1 VCSYTSHSLTTHAHS
16 PVRACVLPAP
26 GLDRGI
32 WLHYNRRE
40 ANTAHGQLSV
50 GLAVSIFM
58 DSISTRR
65 HAAFK
70 VSGDT
75 GPANVILS
83 LWLAHATRCLV
94 SAAYARKTTSAQLQP
109 RIAIDS
115 LTGRP
120 SSATWLVHYTRRMQ
134 EIMHKIYFTLLWV

>member
-1 VCSYTSHSLTTHAHS
+1 M
-16 PVRACVLPAP
+16 
-26 GLDRGI
+26 
-32 WLHYNRRE
+32 
-40 ANTAHGQLSV
+40 HGQLTA

-58 DSISTRR
+58 DSTLTWR

-70 VSGDT
+70 VRGDT

-83 LWLAHATRCLV
+83 LWLAHAARCLI
-94 SAAYARKTTSAQLQP
+94 SAAHVRKTTSAQLQQH
-109 RIAIDS
+109 IAMDS

-120 SSATWLVHYTRRMQ
+120 SSATSVVHYTHRMQ